1 MPEGP
6 GGKRDRRANRL
17 KGTRRE
23 RDHQTLDVA
32 GQALL
37 EPPGNRLDVPVVQVG
52 LPRRYRLKRAVDEGR
67 QIGAKAQV
75 KKPSFESA
83 QDSPLL
89 LSRSSRVLVVVLAF
103 RSRRSS
109 RTASASCSSALRG

>member
-1 MPEGP
+1 MPERP

-67 QIGAKAQV
+67 QIGANPQV
-75 KKPSFESA
+75 KKPSFERD

-89 LSRSSRVLVVVLAF
+89 RSRSSRVLVEILFF
-103 RSRRSS
+103 RI
-109 RTASASCSSALRG
+109 T